1 MNAPIIFRWDGD
13 AMVPVNRR
21 FAKAC
26 DERFVVGAEYP
37 LEAYEHRSSAS
48 HRHYFAAIYE
58 AWSSLPEGMGDRF
71 PNPEH
76 LRKFALIR
84 CGYRDERT
92 IVAASKAE
100 ALRLAAFIRPMDD
113 FAIVTTDGATV
124 TVWTAKSQNLRSM
137 DKATFYKS
145 KEAVLCYLGSLL
157 SVAASEIENAGKAA

>member
-26 DERFVVGAEYP
+26 DERFVIGAEYP

-58 AWSSLPEGMGDRF
+58 AWASLPEGMGDRF
-71 PNPEH
+71 PTPDH

-84 CGYRDERT
+84 GGYRDERT
-92 IVAASKAE
+92 IVAASRAE
-100 ALRLAAFIRPMDD
+100 ALRVAAFIRPMDD
-113 FAIVTTDGATV
+113 FAVVTTEGATV

-137 DKATFYKS
+137 DKATFAKS
-145 KEAVLCYLGSLL
+145 KDAVLGYLGSLL
-157 SVAASEIENAGKAA
+157 SVPASEIERAGEAA

>member
-1 MNAPIIFRWDGD
+1 MNAPIIFKWDGEVM
-13 AMVPVNRR
+13 APVNRR

-26 DERFVVGAEYP
+26 DERFVIGAEYT

-48 HRHYFAAIYE
+48 HRHYFASIYE
-58 AWSSLPEGMGDRF
+58 AWASMPEGMGDRF
-71 PNPEH
+71 ATPDH

-100 ALRLAAFIRPMDD
+100 ALRLASFIRPMDD
-113 FAIVTTDGATV
+113 FAIVTTEGATV

-157 SVAASEIENAGKAA
+157 SVPASEIERAGEAA